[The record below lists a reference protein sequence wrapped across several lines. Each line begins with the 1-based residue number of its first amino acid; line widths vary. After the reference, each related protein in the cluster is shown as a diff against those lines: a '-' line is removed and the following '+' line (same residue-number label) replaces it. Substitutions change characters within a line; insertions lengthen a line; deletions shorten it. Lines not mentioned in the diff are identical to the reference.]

1 MCVCVSFFCDQK
13 NRSCIFCSLCCR
25 AKHQKIK
32 RFSLYFV
39 IIITTTTTTTMAP
52 HQPTTPQSAT
62 KSSSSS
68 SEQPIALTL
77 GVLGVGGIGKEFLFQ
92 LTESHVLEGKIAVA
106 FIANSRKEI
115 RFKTPFVP
123 SEHNREL
130 LETLFDGTNDL
141 AIWAK
146 NLYEVLHVELDIV
159 TCSSLLERQRIV
171 LDDVSPSLERQQQSG
186 HFGRFDKRI
195 FRRW

>member
-1 MCVCVSFFCDQK
+1 MPRSALLLFVKSVKSVCGVNMCISLSFCDQK
-13 NRSCIFCSLCCR
+13 KIVRSCIFCSPPPLCFVCR
-25 AKHQKIK
+25 AKHQNQT
-32 RFSLYFV
+32 FSLYFV
-39 IIITTTTTTTMAP
+39 IIITTTTMAP

-62 KSSSSS
+62 KSSSPS

-92 LTESHVLEGKIAVA
+92 LTESHVLEGKIAIA

-130 LETLFDGTNDL
+130 L
-141 AIWAK
+141 
-146 NLYEVLHVELDIV
+146 
-159 TCSSLLERQRIV
+159 
-171 LDDVSPSLERQQQSG
+171 
-186 HFGRFDKRI
+186 
-195 FRRW
+195 

>member
-1 MCVCVSFFCDQK
+1 
-13 NRSCIFCSLCCR
+13 
-25 AKHQKIK
+25 
-32 RFSLYFV
+32 
-39 IIITTTTTTTMAP
+39 MAP
-52 HQPTTPQSAT
+52 HPTTPQSAT
-62 KSSSSS
+62 KKYHSSPS

-92 LTESHVLEGKIAVA
+92 LTESHVLEGKIAIA

-159 TCSSLLERQRIV
+159 TCLLYTSDAADE
-171 LDDVSPSLERQQQSG
+171 
-186 HFGRFDKRI
+186 
-195 FRRW
+195 

>member
-1 MCVCVSFFCDQK
+1 MY
-13 NRSCIFCSLCCR
+13 FCSLCCR
-25 AKHQKIK
+25 AKHQNQT
-32 RFSLYFV
+32 FSLYFV

-171 LDDVSPSLERQQQSG
+171 LGDVSPSLSNDSNNQDIS
-186 HFGRFDKRI
+186 DALTKRI